1 MLYAPALDSPEHV
14 RRLLA
19 AVELPVNVL
28 ARPGAPSVAEL
39 SDMGVRRVSVGG
51 SFALAAYGAAVRA
64 GRELL
69 DDGTYGFHELSAVGA
84 EAARA
89 AFG

>member
-1 MLYAPALDSPEHV
+1 MQASSGSPAARS
-14 RRLLA
+14 RIGA
-19 AVELPVNVL
+19 AHKLVETHFDLKKK
-28 ARPGAPSVAEL
+28 L
-39 SDMGVRRVSVGG
+39 SEMGVRRVSVGG
-51 SFALAAYGAAVRA
+51 SFALAAYGAVVRA

>member
-1 MLYAPALDSPEHV
+1 
-14 RRLLA
+14 
-19 AVELPVNVL
+19 
-28 ARPGAPSVAEL
+28 
-39 SDMGVRRVSVGG
+39 MGVRRVSVGG